1 MKRISPGAVALVRAL
16 LTLDDDADVPTAQE
30 DVSPEDQLGAA
41 ALITSLFIHAV
52 RRLFP
57 EGASRGE
64 VIRFVAELRLN
75 LPSDTS
81 IDTRATEGMIMSVL
95 DAKRREEIPQEVA
108 AASAVAIVQHLLD
121 QARIG
126 TDELEAVLA
135 KAIASTEEYGL
146 DAQLRVEDAYGSQA

>member
-16 LTLDDDADVPTAQE
+16 LTLDGDADVPTAQE
-30 DVSPEDQLGAA
+30 DVPPEDQLGMA

-64 VIRFVAELRLN
+64 IIRFVAELRLN

-81 IDTRATEGMIMSVL
+81 IDARATERMIMSVL

-108 AASAVAIVQHLLD
+108 AAAVVEVVQHLLD
-121 QARIG
+121 PARIG
-126 TDELEAVLA
+126 TDELEGVLA
-135 KAIASTEEYGL
+135 AAIASAEEHGL
-146 DAQLRVEDAYGSQA
+146 DAQLRVEDAYGSQV